1 MLETQLKILA
11 LKLYTE
17 HYDMVVIQMILN
29 IPVLILKIIIEMKT
43 QSYKEILMTSH
54 KCWGVYPLYPRFR
67 GSQFEK
73 H

>member
-11 LKLYTE
+11 LKLYAE

-43 QSYKEILMTSH
+43 QSYKEILVTSH
-54 KCWGVYPLYPRFR
+54 KC
-67 GSQFEK
+67 
-73 H
+73 